1 MTHRPWKNGGSSCLV
16 EPDDG
21 RVVPRN
27 LDGRLDLSHRVS
39 TVSYERTIE
48 MSWGTYDET
57 KTEELILY
65 VASRTESDETAGRTK
80 LHKILY
86 FSDRANLVEHGS
98 TITDG
103 DYQRAPQ
110 GPTLRRMLPL
120 LDKLEESGA
129 AKTVERIYFG
139 KKQKKVVAL
148 RDPDLSMFSPEEI
161 ASVDLT
167 IHQFWGKSAKETS
180 DIAHEDAGWIAAD
193 DGGSIHMQMA
203 FIEDEPELTEDIRQ
217 RAKKL
222 AEKHS

>member
-1 MTHRPWKNGGSSCLV
+1 
-16 EPDDG
+16 
-21 RVVPRN
+21 
-27 LDGRLDLSHRVS
+27 
-39 TVSYERTIE
+39 

-57 KTEELILY
+57 RTEELILY
-65 VASRTESDETAGRTK
+65 VASRTEGDATAGRTK

-86 FSDRANLVEHGS
+86 FSDRANLVGQGS

-103 DYQRAPQ
+103 DYQKAPQ

-129 AKTVERIYFG
+129 AKTVERVYFG

-148 RDPDLSMFSPEEI
+148 REPDLSIFSPEEI

-167 IHQFWGKSAKETS
+167 IQQFWGKTTTETS
-180 DIAHEDAGWIAAD
+180 DISHEDAGWIAAD

-203 FIEDEPELTEDIRQ
+203 LIEEEPEITDELRQ

-222 AEKHS
+222 AEQHT

>member
-1 MTHRPWKNGGSSCLV
+1 
-16 EPDDG
+16 
-21 RVVPRN
+21 
-27 LDGRLDLSHRVS
+27 
-39 TVSYERTIE
+39 
-48 MSWGTYDET
+48 MSWGTYDDT

-65 VASRTESDETAGRTK
+65 VASRIESDESAGRTK
-80 LHKILY
+80 LHRILY

-103 DYQRAPQ
+103 AYQKAPQ

-129 AKTVERIYFG
+129 AKTVERISFG

-161 ASVDLT
+161 ANVDLT
-167 IHQFWGKSAKETS
+167 IQQFWGKSAKEAS
-180 DIAHEDAGWIAAD
+180 DISHEDAGWIAAD
-193 DGGSIHMQMA
+193 DGGPIHMPMA
-203 FIEDEPELTEDIRQ
+203 LIEDEPEMTDAIRQ

-222 AEKHS
+222 AEQHA

>member
-1 MTHRPWKNGGSSCLV
+1 MVGACAWV
-16 EPDDG
+16 EADDDG
-21 RVVPRN
+21 WVVPRS
-27 LDGRLDLSHRVS
+27 LDGRLDLSHGVS

-48 MSWGTYDET
+48 MSWGTYDDT

-65 VASRTESDETAGRTK
+65 VARRTESDETAGRTK

-103 DYQRAPQ
+103 DYQKAPQ

-120 LDKLEESGA
+120 LDKLEELGA

-148 RDPDLSMFSPEEI
+148 RDPDLSVFSPEEI
-161 ASVDLT
+161 ANVDLT
-167 IHQFWGKSAKETS
+167 IQQFWGKSAKETS
-180 DIAHEDAGWIAAD
+180 DISHEDAGWIAAD
-193 DGGSIHMQMA
+193 DGGSILMQMA
-203 FIEDEPELTEDIRQ
+203 FIEDEPEMTDDIRQ

-222 AEKHS
+222 AEQHS